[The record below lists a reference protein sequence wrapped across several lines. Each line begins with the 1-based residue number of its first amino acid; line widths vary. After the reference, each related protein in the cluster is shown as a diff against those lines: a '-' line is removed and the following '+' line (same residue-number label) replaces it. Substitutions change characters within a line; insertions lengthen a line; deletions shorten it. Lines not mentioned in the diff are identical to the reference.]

1 VSTLPPISHKAK
13 GNALFDY
20 FRRKK
25 VDPEIARRAILLRAG
40 RIADGAIFDIETDAN
55 GTTVIFYSYTVNGVE
70 YESSQYLDSGQVLH
84 LGDYSPGA
92 TVTIRFDP
100 HQPVNSLVV

>member
-1 VSTLPPISHKAK
+1 
-13 GNALFDY
+13 LFDY

-25 VDPEIARRAILLRAG
+25 VDPEIGRRAILLRAG
-40 RIADGAIFDIETDAN
+40 RITDGAIFDIETDTN
-55 GTTVIFYSYTVNGVE
+55 GSTTLIFYSYTVNGVE
-70 YESSQYLDSGQVLH
+70 YESSQYLDSEQVLH

>member
-1 VSTLPPISHKAK
+1 M
-13 GNALFDY
+13 FDY

-25 VDPEIARRAILLRAG
+25 EDPEIGRRATLLRAG

-55 GTTVIFYSYTVNGVE
+55 GGTTLIFYSYTVNGVE
-70 YESSQYLDSGQVLH
+70 YESSQYLDSEQVLH